1 MILLQ
6 LLLSFAQIGLL
17 SFGGG
22 YASMALIQRQ
32 VVDLH
37 GWLTMGQFA
46 DIMAIAEMTPGPI
59 AVNAA
64 TFVGIRVA
72 GLPGALVATLGC
84 VVPTCAVALLL
95 AIIYERYHSL
105 SIMQGALSGLR
116 PAVVA
121 MIASA
126 GLSLFSMALYG
137 ERDLPSELSAL
148 AEPDPVALVIFI
160 LALVCLIALKWPPI
174 RVMLG
179 AGVAG
184 VVLGLIFN
192 GTASAEKARD
202 IVTEADSVYHA
213 QHIERHVG
221 EGDGCAAYF
230 APGEDEPCAPIWV
243 DADGAPLLEL
253 RARLSQP

>member
-1 MILLQ
+1 MIFLQ

-95 AIIYERYHSL
+95 ALVYERYHDL
-105 SIMQGALSGLR
+105 SVMQGALSGLR

-126 GLSLFSMALYG
+126 GLSLLSMALYG
-137 ERDLPSELSAL
+137 ARSFPKNLAAL
-148 AEPDPVALVIFI
+148 ADVDLVSLAIFVA
-160 LALVCLIALKWPPI
+160 ALVCLIAFKWPPI
-174 RVMLG
+174 RVML
-179 AGVAG
+179 AAAAAG
-184 VVLGLIFN
+184 VVLGLLFGGTAAAETAYAPGGDN
-192 GTASAEKARD
+192 GT
-202 IVTEADSVYHA
+202 I
-213 QHIERHVG
+213 
-221 EGDGCAAYF
+221 CA
-230 APGEDEPCAPIWV
+230 PLDEPRA
-243 DADGAPLLEL
+243 AEL
-253 RARLSQP
+253 PEGISFAEMHARLSQL